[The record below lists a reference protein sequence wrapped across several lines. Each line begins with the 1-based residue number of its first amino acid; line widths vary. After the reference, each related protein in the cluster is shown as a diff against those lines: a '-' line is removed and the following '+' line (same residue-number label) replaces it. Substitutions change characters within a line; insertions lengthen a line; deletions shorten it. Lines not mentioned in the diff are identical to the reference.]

1 MAKRDL
7 LSDLIAI
14 KQRSGIRGGR
24 IPDWVDLQE
33 VKDVWEKWSGPKEPI
48 AHLLPARLVT
58 LIEVFSRSWVQ
69 KLINHGT
76 PYDERA
82 TELKVDVKFDLALVR
97 SLHTQAISLGL
108 LLSNSVPLNSVA
120 SIASVFTTLLHR
132 DFFEWL
138 AQVRGRFW
146 MEKKGKKARPILLD
160 IETHKRSLARLFE
173 VRNILVHEFPEKLP
187 FILSEIDHLMETT
200 SAFMN
205 AADDGFTALLYGPY
219 HHLSQHDMTMAAR
232 KESTAVEKALK
243 KLVNEV
249 AQATDTDTMKKAHD
263 AWRAFAKADAERHA
277 APWTGGTAHPMMY
290 WIAYRVLASD
300 RLRQLQE
307 WYGHFKDDMEM
318 GRRLT
323 PTSA

>member
-24 IPDWVDLQE
+24 IPDWIDLQE
-33 VKDVWEKWSGPKEPI
+33 LKNLWETWSGPKEPI
-48 AHLLPARLVT
+48 ARLLPARLVT

-69 KLINHGT
+69 KLINHGA

-108 LLSNSVPLNSVA
+108 LLSNSVPLNSIA
-120 SIASVFTTLLHR
+120 GIASVFTTLLAR
-132 DFFEWL
+132 DFFDWL
-138 AQVRGRFW
+138 AHVRGRGLI
-146 MEKKGKKARPILLD
+146 ELEGDKAQPILQD
-160 IETHKRSLARLFE
+160 IEKHKRSLARLFE
-173 VRNILVHEFPEKLP
+173 VRNVLVHEFPETLP
-187 FILSEIDHLMETT
+187 FALDEMEELMDTA

-205 AADDGFTALLYGPY
+205 AADEGFTQLLYGLYPR
-219 HHLSQHDMTMAAR
+219 SQHDMTKAAR
-232 KESTAVEKALK
+232 EESAAVEQALE
-243 KLVNEV
+243 KLVHEV
-249 AQATDTDTMKKAHD
+249 AQATDTDTMQKAHD
-263 AWRAFAKADAERHA
+263 AWRAFADADAERHA

-300 RLRQLQE
+300 RLRQLQQ
-307 WYGHFKDDMEM
+307 WYDDFKDQMEM
-318 GRRLT
+318 GKR
-323 PTSA
+323 S